1 MASKKYTLLIGLLC
15 LMVSGTFAQTITSY
29 DMRDSSLIPAKRLPQ
44 HNEFTQNAYPF
55 PAMPRNQWEV
65 GVKAGLFDVIGD
77 VHSKIFTP
85 GVGVH
90 VRKALGYLFSVRGE
104 YTMGWAKGL
113 NYSPSSGYI
122 HNQAWSGWFG
132 PPGSA
137 YNPATEPVFYNYKT
151 TINELSLQGVF
162 TLNNIRFHRAKSGW
176 NAYVFGGIA
185 GMIYNTKIN
194 AFNDESGTYAKY
206 NFASALAIAPT
217 YENRKDIKKELK
229 DNIFDGTYE
238 THPEDEPGHAKVF
251 QEPFRWAFV
260 LGAGFQ
266 FKVSNK
272 WNIAVEDKFS
282 SPKTDL
288 LDGQQ
293 WQENSQVTPAQ
304 TRDFDTYNFFSVGA
318 NFNLGKKAVEPLWW
332 INPLEYAYNEINQ
345 PKHMKLPKP
354 ILDDSDNDG
363 VTDQFDQEPNTPAG
377 APVDTHG
384 VSRDTDGDGVPDFRD
399 KELITPTQCQPVDA
413 DGVGKCPDPAC
424 CDSLKEMLK
433 NYHPQTGCGIGDL
446 PSITFSGRAV
456 TLTNDAKA
464 LLASVAQKMRNNP
477 NCRVA
482 VIGYGESSKA
492 AQQLSWDRVNAV
504 INYLVEKE
512 GISSDRF
519 IFRYGQGEGAENT
532 VDLRD
537 ATGEE
542 GPNTVPAPHP
552 NLRKRG

>member
-15 LMVSGTFAQTITSY
+15 LMVSGTFAQTVTSY
-29 DMRDSSLIPAKRLPQ
+29 DMRDSSLIPSKRLPQ
-44 HNEFTQNAYPF
+44 HNEFRQNTYPF
-55 PAMPRNQWEV
+55 PAQPRSQWEV

-77 VHSKIFTP
+77 VHSTIWTP

-90 VRKALGYLFSVRGE
+90 VRKALGYLFSLRGE

-122 HNQAWSGWFG
+122 HNQAWAGWPGFG
-132 PPGSA
+132 G
-137 YNPATEPVFYNYKT
+137 YNPQTQAVFYNYKT
-151 TINELSLQGVF
+151 KVNELSLQGVF
-162 TLNNIRFHRAKSGW
+162 TFNNIRFHRAKT
-176 NAYVFGGIA
+176 GINFYGFA
-185 GMIYNTKIN
+185 GLGGMIYNTKIN
-194 AFNDESGTYAKY
+194 AFNNSGSTYQLY
-206 NFASALAIAPT
+206 DFSSALAIAPT
-217 YENRKDIKKELK
+217 YKNRKDIKKALK
-229 DNIFDGTYE
+229 NILDDSYE
-238 THPEDEPGHAKVF
+238 THPEDDKGNASVF
-251 QEPFRWAFV
+251 NEPFRWVFV
-260 LGAGFQ
+260 VGAGVQ
-266 FKVSNK
+266 FKVNNK
-272 WNIAVEDKFS
+272 WNIAIEDKFS

-293 WQENSQVTPAQ
+293 WQDNSSTNPAM
-304 TRDFDTYNFFSVGA
+304 TRDFDTYNFLSVGA

-332 INPLEYAYNEINQ
+332 INPLEYAYNEINKPQ
-345 PKHMKLPKP
+345 HMKLPKP
-354 ILDDSDNDG
+354 VLDDSDNDG

-413 DGVGKCPDPAC
+413 DGVGKCPEPDC
-424 CDSLKEMLK
+424 CKELRAKMDSLGPRQG
-433 NYHPQTGCGIGDL
+433 NCGIGDL
-446 PSITFSGRAV
+446 PSITFSGRSVA
-456 TLTNDAKA
+456 LTNDAKA

-492 AQQLSWDRVNAV
+492 AQQLSWDRVNSV

-532 VDLRD
+532 VDLKD

-552 NLRKRG
+552 NLRRRG